1 VPHVLVWLL
10 VLAGTSG
17 QPVQILV
24 TSDPFPTLAA
34 CEAWD
39 RVQLTMQATT
49 RILGSESKCVPAA
62 DMPPPPKPQPSGRR
76 TDV

>member
-1 VPHVLVWLL
+1 VPHVLLWLL
-10 VLAGTSG
+10 VLAGPSG
-17 QPVQILV
+17 PVQILV
-24 TSDPFPTLAA
+24 QSDPFPSKEA